1 MTGFEA
7 ATALALAVRMLDLLE
22 RLHAKGFIHRDIKP
36 ANFVMSGGGGGEG
49 KGGQGVGELY
59 LIDFGL
65 AVPFEEVAVHCVMCG
80 LCCGLCCVCY
90 VCIV

>member
-36 ANFVMSGGGGGEG
+36 ANFVMSGGGGG
-49 KGGQGVGELY
+49 GGRGGRGVGGLCR
-59 LIDFGL
+59 IDFGL
-65 AVPFEEVAVHCVMCG
+65 AVRFGEASLRPARSRPERTLRRAR
-80 LCCGLCCVCY
+80 
-90 VCIV
+90 